1 MPNLKNK
8 KRQLLFLT
16 SCLLPLFLFFFIT
29 VYGASNSPSP
39 SRNSNSSPSRS
50 SETADNRPQLST
62 ILNNKNDKDLGQ
74 IPNTSNETI
83 IAAIRKKH
91 PNLEDK
97 DLELSGELKQNS
109 RYTSG
114 LKIGQLRPSIKYS
127 VNVKSNDYQGE
138 CTFYFTLSSGV
149 SANSS
154 GRDIT
159 EITDVD
165 VDFAEDES
173 EEPLTALSQKLTE
186 TNLDKIPNTLNETII
201 KAIKAKNP
209 DLKNKDLQVVSNTLT
224 SNSGR
229 IFTTSGSSNTKY
241 VFVKSNDF
249 QGEVEVNFEVK
260 SLLSDKLK
268 GALDARTENA
278 VKDKV
283 LNKNTQLTDKTK
295 LTVQFVENQDKAKIT
310 HPNFIGEVEVTFS
323 EELKT
328 KLTKT
333 NLEDL
338 NITNTN
344 QIEIIIN
351 KLLEKNTD
359 LRQVDRQ
366 KFKINLVDQQMSN
379 KIKVRHQD
387 FTGEVEATFTKIILH
402 RNNKIDTITEFSK
415 TTGTPFR
422 QTTYN
427 SDGTINSIIKNEFNP
442 TTGKLAKTTNFQPD
456 ETTIIS
462 IKDFDS
468 FGKLAKTTN
477 FGPNGKTI
485 KSINE
490 FNPKNDIL
498 VKTTNFKSDG
508 IKVDFIS
515 DFDPNTGREVKQTH
529 YHPDGKT
536 LQSIEEHK
544 STTDKTKTTYFT
556 PEGSID
562 KVKYFKSTGEFD
574 SERPPKA
581 SEKTKAP
588 KIVREAAKEATQK
601 TQEAQ
606 IRIAA
611 VEAQTKS
618 KELQLLKGERG
629 EQGEKG
635 DQGERGDQGIQGET
649 GPKGE
654 KGDKGDKGDQGD
666 QGERGPQGEKG
677 DQREKGDKGD
687 QGEKGD
693 KGDQGEKGDKGDQG
707 QITENK

>member
-1 MPNLKNK
+1 
-8 KRQLLFLT
+8 
-16 SCLLPLFLFFFIT
+16 
-29 VYGASNSPSP
+29 
-39 SRNSNSSPSRS
+39 
-50 SETADNRPQLST
+50 
-62 ILNNKNDKDLGQ
+62 
-74 IPNTSNETI
+74 
-83 IAAIRKKH
+83 
-91 PNLEDK
+91 
-97 DLELSGELKQNS
+97 
-109 RYTSG
+109 
-114 LKIGQLRPSIKYS
+114 
-127 VNVKSNDYQGE
+127 
-138 CTFYFTLSSGV
+138 
-149 SANSS
+149 
-154 GRDIT
+154 
-159 EITDVD
+159 
-165 VDFAEDES
+165 
-173 EEPLTALSQKLTE
+173 ALSQKLTE

-201 KAIKAKNP
+201 KAIKTKNP

-229 IFTTSGSSNTKY
+229 IFTTSGSSNKHVY
-241 VFVKSNDF
+241 VKSNDF
-249 QGEVEVNFEVK
+249 QGKVK
-260 SLLSDKLK
+260 VSFSIQKALGTKLQITNL
-268 GALDARTENA
+268 GPLDARTEGK

-442 TTGKLAKTTNFQPD
+442 TTGKLVKTTNFQPD

-485 KSINE
+485 K
-490 FNPKNDIL
+490 
-498 VKTTNFKSDG
+498 
-508 IKVDFIS
+508 
-515 DFDPNTGREVKQTH
+515 
-529 YHPDGKT
+529 
-536 LQSIEEHK
+536 
-544 STTDKTKTTYFT
+544 
-556 PEGSID
+556 
-562 KVKYFKSTGEFD
+562 
-574 SERPPKA
+574 
-581 SEKTKAP
+581 
-588 KIVREAAKEATQK
+588 
-601 TQEAQ
+601 
-606 IRIAA
+606 
-611 VEAQTKS
+611 
-618 KELQLLKGERG
+618 
-629 EQGEKG
+629 
-635 DQGERGDQGIQGET
+635 
-649 GPKGE
+649 
-654 KGDKGDKGDQGD
+654 
-666 QGERGPQGEKG
+666 
-677 DQREKGDKGD
+677 
-687 QGEKGD
+687 
-693 KGDQGEKGDKGDQG
+693 
-707 QITENK
+707 

>member
-1 MPNLKNK
+1 
-8 KRQLLFLT
+8 
-16 SCLLPLFLFFFIT
+16 LFLFFFIT
-29 VYGASNSPSP
+29 VYGASNSLSP
-39 SRNSNSSPSRS
+39 SKNSNSSPSRS

-201 KAIKAKNP
+201 KAIKTKNP

-229 IFTTSGSSNTKY
+229 IFTTSGSSNKHVY
-241 VFVKSNDF
+241 VKSNDF
-249 QGEVEVNFEVK
+249 QGKVK
-260 SLLSDKLK
+260 VSFSIQKALGTKLQITNL
-268 GALDARTENA
+268 GPLDARTEGK

-462 IKDFDS
+462 IKVFDS

-515 DFDPNTGREVKQTH
+515 DFDPNTGKEVKQTH
-529 YHPDGKT
+529 YQPDGKT

-588 KIVREAAKEATQK
+588 EIVREAAKEATQK

-635 DQGERGDQGIQGET
+635 D
-649 GPKGE
+649 
-654 KGDKGDKGDQGD
+654 
-666 QGERGPQGEKG
+666 
-677 DQREKGDKGD
+677 KGD

-693 KGDQGEKGDKGDQG
+693 KGDQG
-707 QITENK
+707 